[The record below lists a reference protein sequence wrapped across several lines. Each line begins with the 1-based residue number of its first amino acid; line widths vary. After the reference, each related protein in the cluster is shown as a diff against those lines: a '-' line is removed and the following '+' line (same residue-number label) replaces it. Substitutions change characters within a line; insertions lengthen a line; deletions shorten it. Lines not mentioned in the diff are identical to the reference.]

1 MNSPFKKLN
10 LAPREKVTKDDFGFV
25 SESDED
31 EESSDEVADQ
41 MDELSKMFKK
51 KDTTDNEKSSISENK
66 YVKADMDYLSEL
78 VEGLEQ
84 QIKQDE
90 LEAKSN
96 PRRSLRKSNN
106 IFAKHEESNPEH
118 DALSEKFAA
127 FSKPLEES
135 EPKQSEVF
143 GDNIGK

>member
-51 KDTTDNEKSSISENK
+51 KDTTDNEKSGISENK

-84 QIKQDE
+84 QIK
-90 LEAKSN
+90 
-96 PRRSLRKSNN
+96 
-106 IFAKHEESNPEH
+106 
-118 DALSEKFAA
+118 
-127 FSKPLEES
+127 
-135 EPKQSEVF
+135 
-143 GDNIGK
+143 